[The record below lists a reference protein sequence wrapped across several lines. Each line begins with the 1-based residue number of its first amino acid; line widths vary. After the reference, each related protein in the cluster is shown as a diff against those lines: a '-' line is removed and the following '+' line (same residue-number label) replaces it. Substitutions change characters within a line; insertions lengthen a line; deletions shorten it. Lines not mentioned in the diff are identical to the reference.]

1 MVLSFATEETALS
14 SFQKPGSTE
23 FKAELLGSGE
33 EMGSFNSL
41 CLGFPRAIQDR
52 KWILPHRDS
61 GR

>member
-14 SFQKPGSTE
+14 SFQNRGSTE

-41 CLGFPRAIQDR
+41 RLGFPRVI
-52 KWILPHRDS
+52 
-61 GR
+61 